1 MLDGAEPDVGELQ
14 GRLVAFVR
22 AFGLHRGDETP
33 CGAPIPVSEAHALAV
48 LSEAGE
54 GGLGQDEL
62 ARRLGLTKSTVSRLV
77 DQLAGRRWAERR
89 SRPDD
94 GRRRAVV
101 LTAAGREV
109 AAEVAGRRAAR
120 MGQLLERIPEGERAA
135 VLAALDTLVE
145 AAREG

>member
-1 MLDGAEPDVGELQ
+1 MSRERVDDLQ

-33 CGAPIPVSEAHALAV
+33 CGAPIPVSEAHALTV
-48 LSEAGE
+48 LDEAGRD
-54 GGLGQDEL
+54 GVGQGEL
-62 ARRLGLTKSTVSRLV
+62 ARRLRLTKSTVSRFV
-77 DQLAGRRWAERR
+77 DQLADKGWAERR

-120 MGQLLERIPEGERAA
+120 MGQLLERIPEG
-135 VLAALDTLVE
+135 
-145 AAREG
+145 